1 MAQPGFILVR
11 SPRSTTPRHIH
22 SSNTAAK
29 TAVTRNE
36 LQKGPPVIIRIDKT
50 EVAQICEVPQNL
62 LDYYDIKQN
71 VFFSDILWA
80 NALKLKGRNKVFFS
94 PLPKFNDTRRDLA
107 IVVDKQVRYSD
118 IVNITRQKGGKTI
131 KSMNLFDVYEGITV
145 GAGKKSYAI
154 AYFLRDDDKTLTD
167 EQIEKTMTQ
176 LINLYGK
183 EFGATIR

>member
-1 MAQPGFILVR
+1 M
-11 SPRSTTPRHIH
+11 
-22 SSNTAAK
+22 
-29 TAVTRNE
+29 
-36 LQKGPPVIIRIDKT
+36 
-50 EVAQICEVPQNL
+50 
-62 LDYYDIKQN
+62 
-71 VFFSDILWA
+71 FSA
-80 NALKLKGRNKVFFS
+80 NALKLKGRNKISFS

-107 IVVDKQVRYSD
+107 IVVDKKVKYSD

-145 GAGKKSYAI
+145 GVGKKSYAI